1 MMEKSDANNNPLPPK
16 GNEYLLAI
24 TVFAYGIAEIYQV
37 KFLLFFYYIPQWKLL
52 ENCWPPVYGL
62 APSGSHFYPYKYFPV
77 PFFPSPGYLDAV
89 DKLNPLFITGFVC

>member
-37 KFLLFFYYIPQWKLL
+37 KFLLFFYYIPR
-52 ENCWPPVYGL
+52 CGL
-62 APSGSHFYPYKYFPV
+62 APSGSQFYATNISFA
-77 PFFPSPGYLDAV
+77 GL
-89 DKLNPLFITGFVC
+89 LGCRR